1 MSYSQPPPQPG
12 PYGGQPGP
20 YGGGQQPPV
29 PHPYPQQ
36 PGYGYPPG
44 GYAPSPGSY
53 YQPQPGYGYPQT
65 QQNPYAQSAPY
76 GGLPQQPAPGP
87 FGPQPPVRRPGRG
100 LKIGIAV
107 GASLAVA
114 GAVTAAV
121 LLTGSGESG
130 PYKVTT
136 PETLAGKY
144 ERNGQGTGERD
155 LSEGGQSA
163 RQIPGVENAH
173 VVSADYETPG
183 GELMKFT
190 GFWGEV
196 TDPDR
201 GSEMA
206 LAMVVSALEGD
217 GTAEA
222 QGSPEQFTPEG
233 FDGDV
238 LKCQAVKLTSDK
250 GSMDAPACV
259 WGDED
264 TLGVT
269 VMTDPPAGVLGSGMS
284 LQEAADLTAKVRH
297 DARIEIDG

>member
-29 PHPYPQQ
+29 PHPYSPQ
-36 PGYGYPPG
+36 PGYGYPQQG
-44 GYAPSPGSY
+44 GYPAPGPY
-53 YQPQPGYGYPQT
+53 YQPQPGYGYPQ
-65 QQNPYAQSAPY
+65 QNPYAQQPGPY
-76 GGLPQQPAPGP
+76 GGLPQPG
-87 FGPQPPVRRPGRG
+87 GPYGQLPPRRSRTG

-107 GASLAVA
+107 GAAVA
-114 GAVTAAV
+114 VAAAVTAAV

-130 PYKVTT
+130 PYKVAT
-136 PETLAGKY
+136 PPKLAGKY
-144 ERNGQGTGERD
+144 ERQGEGTGEKD

-163 RQIPGVENAH
+163 RQVPGVENAH
-173 VVSADYETPG
+173 VVSADYETSG

-196 TDPDR
+196 VDPDR
-201 GSEMA
+201 GSDMA
-206 LAMVVSALEGD
+206 LAMVVSALEDD

-222 QGSPEQFTPEG
+222 QGSPEEFTPEG

-238 LKCQAVKLTSDK
+238 LKCQAVKLTSDQ

-269 VMTDPPAGVLGSGMS
+269 VMTDPAAGVLGSGMS
-284 LQEAADLTAKVRH
+284 LKDAADLTVKVRS
-297 DARIEIDG
+297 DARVEIDR